1 MENTQTVSVLTGEK
15 VTVKPIRRLSDWL
28 PEGHDSEF
36 MNDGASWSLCVP
48 TYANKKA
55 LVDPLSDLTSTQKGD
70 LAEKLGLES
79 SAEFNV
85 YRSENYWKNFEVKID
100 RNGRQLDLT
109 DPYDYIIYRVLQCNT
124 TWIAPTFEM
133 RNMKQTYKFALEHET
148 DKMNTEVTL
157 VNKKERSYLALS
169 KISSSKDMMS
179 NFMWAH
185 YLQVKAAQR
194 PPIEAP
200 NDWLK
205 TEIGKI
211 IEHDADVFLKIVE
224 DEGYPYKVL
233 IMKAM
238 NVGALA
244 RVGDQYMFPG
254 AERPIGSLEQMVNHL
269 MDERYQGDLLK
280 LKTQV
285 EIAQKETLDKKIS
298 AVNMDDIAP
307 RIKTGEEIP
316 LPDNGEE
323 IPLPDNIETVREGDD
338 IDTGPSILRN
348 EYGNPETDPDKLEE
362 HWRKQDE
369 GDGTEPENIE

>member
-1 MENTQTVSVLTGEK
+1 MENTQTVSVLTDEK

-28 PEGHDSEF
+28 PEGHDSQF
-36 MNDGASWSLCVP
+36 MNEGSSWTLCVP
-48 TYANKKA
+48 TYSDKKA
-55 LVDPLSDLTSTQKGD
+55 LVDPLKGLTPNQKKD
-70 LAEKLGLES
+70 LAFQLGLED
-79 SAEFNV
+79 AAQFNI
-85 YRSENYWKNFEVKID
+85 YRPDNYWKTFEVKID
-100 RNGRQLDLT
+100 RNGRQLNLS
-109 DPYDYIIYRVLQCNT
+109 DPYDYVTYRVLQCNT
-124 TWIAPTFEM
+124 TWIAPTYEM
-133 RNMKQTYKFALEHET
+133 RNMKQTYKFALEKDR
-148 DKMNTEVTL
+148 DKLNTEVTM

-169 KISSSKDMMS
+169 KISNSKETMS

-185 YLQVKAAQR
+185 YLQVKTAQR

-233 IMKAM
+233 VMKAM

-269 MDERYQGDLLK
+269 MDARYQGDLLK

-285 EIAQKETLDKKIS
+285 EIAQKETLDQKVA
-298 AVNMDDIAP
+298 AVNLDEFASPASIIEDDVPEMPGDIEDVQE
-307 RIKTGEEIP
+307 G
-316 LPDNGEE
+316 
-323 IPLPDNIETVREGDD
+323 DNIDHERPGPTDQGTNINTSDYKDPGEGDP
-338 IDTGPSILRN
+338 GEP
-348 EYGNPETDPDKLEE
+348 GKVDPLL
-362 HWRKQDE
+362 DE
-369 GDGTEPENIE
+369 TEPENPE